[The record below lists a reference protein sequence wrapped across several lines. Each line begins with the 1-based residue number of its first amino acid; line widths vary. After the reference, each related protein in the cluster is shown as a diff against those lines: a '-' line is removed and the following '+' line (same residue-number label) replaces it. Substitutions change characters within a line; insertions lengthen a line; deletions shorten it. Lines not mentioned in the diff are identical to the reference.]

1 MSGWPDD
8 WEQRKRGQDCPMCAS
23 IGGGDNEHGFFV
35 AELTF
40 TEVQLERR
48 SRLAGYCVVIW
59 KDGHVTEASDLND
72 DAAAGYWRDVMSVAR
87 VLEAEFKPMKMNL
100 LTLGNW
106 VPHLHT
112 HVLPRYVDDPAPGGP
127 ITWADVFAEQ
137 PNDEVVLKAQVDQ
150 IRVGLG
156 LSQRR

>member
-1 MSGWPDD
+1 
-8 WEQRKRGQDCPMCAS
+8 MCAS

-87 VLEAEFKPMKMNL
+87 VLETEFKPMKMNL